1 MLVLAAVIDHNLHQ
15 SDARREAI
23 EYVGGLMTLFRQASD
38 TTGAKRVERGHRG
51 GPSVLGY
58 EAECAAFTASAF
70 VTSASVRQRDR
81 ICSTGVQPMTSDNMR
96 RVFRRMLAR
105 EVGTDADAPAIA
117 AAAAACANASP
128 NN

>member
-15 SDARREAI
+15 SDAREAI

-58 EAECAAFTASAF
+58 EAECAAFTARALS
-70 VTSASVRQRDR
+70 
-81 ICSTGVQPMTSDNMR
+81 
-96 RVFRRMLAR
+96 
-105 EVGTDADAPAIA
+105 
-117 AAAAACANASP
+117 
-128 NN
+128 